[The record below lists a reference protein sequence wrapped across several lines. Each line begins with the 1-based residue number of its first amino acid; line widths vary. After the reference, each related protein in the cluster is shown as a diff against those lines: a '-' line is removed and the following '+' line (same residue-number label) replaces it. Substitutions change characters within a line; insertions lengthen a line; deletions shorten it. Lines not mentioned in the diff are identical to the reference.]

1 MLFVVYQDWA
11 YQNSAGPINY
21 HQRSRKIHEVFNK
34 GLAKV
39 NSPRALLTLGHDI
52 NPVELAGGKSTHT
65 EALLE
70 DGETPPLL
78 TQPPSKYSP
87 PLDSLDS
94 PDSPLPHL

>member
-1 MLFVVYQDWA
+1 MPTISDTTLDLSTITKEV
-11 YQNSAGPINY
+11 G
-21 HQRSRKIHEVFNK
+21 KIHEVFNK

-39 NSPRALLTLGHDI
+39 NSPRALLTLGHHI
-52 NPVELAGGKSTHT
+52 NPVELAGGESTHT

-70 DGETPPLL
+70 DGD
-78 TQPPSKYSP
+78 SP